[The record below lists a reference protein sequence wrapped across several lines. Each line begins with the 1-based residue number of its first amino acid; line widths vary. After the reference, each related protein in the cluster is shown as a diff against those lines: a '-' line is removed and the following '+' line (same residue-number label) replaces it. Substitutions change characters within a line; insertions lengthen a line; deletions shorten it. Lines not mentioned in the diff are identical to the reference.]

1 MDLDAW
7 LAKIKQARSHR
18 EVFSILDEFRKG
30 EWADAQ
36 CSKMSK
42 LYMRVL
48 ENLGPPDSDDLA
60 AASAESTKSA
70 GSGNTPVNDGPVW
83 YEKM

>member
-1 MDLDAW
+1 MELESW
-7 LAKIKQARSHR
+7 FAKVKQARSHR

-30 EWADAQ
+30 EWDDAQ
-36 CSKMSK
+36 RSKMAK
-42 LYMRVL
+42 LYIRVL
-48 ENLGPPDSDDLA
+48 ENLGAPDSDDLA
-60 AASAESTKSA
+60 AASAESAKNT